1 MDIEGL
7 VRIQDS
13 AESELEKF
21 LKENTS
27 YKLSKSGDKI
37 TLSNGSPENYSFML
51 ILDGER
57 IGKLSPRRG
66 ATSVKER
73 VEMRKLVE
81 DWNSKA
87 SNSLISQSEIDN
99 FFTDLD
105 KAYRKAVN
113 DGEKLQ
119 HLVAYKHLNVN
130 VVENREGFEWS
141 FSVVGSNDISYGDSE
156 SYNDL
161 IEDLQ
166 NEIDKVNQE

>member
-1 MDIEGL
+1 MNIRGL
-7 VRIQDS
+7 VKIQDS
-13 AESELEKF
+13 AESNLEKF

-66 ATSVKER
+66 ATSAKER

-130 VVENREGFEWS
+130 VVENIEGFEWS

>member
-1 MDIEGL
+1 MNIEGL
-7 VRIQDS
+7 VKIQDS

-66 ATSVKER
+66 ATSPKER
-73 VEMRKLVE
+73 LDMRKLAE
-81 DWNSKA
+81 EWNSKA
-87 SNSLISQSEIDN
+87 SNSIISQSEIDD

-105 KAYRKAVN
+105 KAYRKSIDN
-113 DGEKLQ
+113 GEKLQ

-130 VVENREGFEWS
+130 IIEKKNGFEWS
-141 FSVVGSNDISYGDSE
+141 FSLVGDGDIKYGNSE

-161 IEDLQ
+161 IHDLQ
-166 NEIDKVNQE
+166 SEIDKVNQE

>member
-1 MDIEGL
+1 
-7 VRIQDS
+7 
-13 AESELEKF
+13 
-21 LKENTS
+21 
-27 YKLSKSGDKI
+27 
-37 TLSNGSPENYSFML
+37 ML

-66 ATSVKER
+66 ATSAKER

-113 DGEKLQ
+113 DGENFNILL
-119 HLVAYKHLNVN
+119 H
-130 VVENREGFEWS
+130 
-141 FSVVGSNDISYGDSE
+141 IS
-156 SYNDL
+156 
-161 IEDLQ
+161 I
-166 NEIDKVNQE
+166 